1 VVDDDE
7 VAEAREG
14 VGKRDGPRMNRANRR
29 ALKGRDFNAIAD
41 GRIAQARRGLPK
53 DRRHAA
59 GHGPVECATKRR
71 QRNRDR
77 RGLRSGSEVVH
88 LFLQPL
94 VRQLQLTGELSVEI
108 SLGVDLCQ
116 QCGPGGERARGSRLR
131 LTRGRLTGQE
141 RRNLGVES
149 LPFPLYRVERLTM
162 LRDALLVQAHQG
174 RHGTGG
180 SAKLFTAVAPEEQ
193 TGVAG
198 SSTLVDIHEL
208 RLQVRELRQSL
219 RFKLLEIIGGLCS
232 A

>member
-1 VVDDDE
+1 
-7 VAEAREG
+7 
-14 VGKRDGPRMNRANRR
+14 
-29 ALKGRDFNAIAD
+29 
-41 GRIAQARRGLPK
+41 
-53 DRRHAA
+53 
-59 GHGPVECATKRR
+59 
-71 QRNRDR
+71 
-77 RGLRSGSEVVH
+77 
-88 LFLQPL
+88 
-94 VRQLQLTGELSVEI
+94 
-108 SLGVDLCQ
+108 LCQ

-219 RFKLLEIIGGLCS
+219 RFKLLEIIGGLCDRSLALGHGRFGLAHTLDLDLAVDLELAEVAKQRARLANQGIGFVLQCLNTIVDSTGCSLS
-232 A
+232 ATTFGRLAGEAGAERNHQDDGERTRTHVGEG